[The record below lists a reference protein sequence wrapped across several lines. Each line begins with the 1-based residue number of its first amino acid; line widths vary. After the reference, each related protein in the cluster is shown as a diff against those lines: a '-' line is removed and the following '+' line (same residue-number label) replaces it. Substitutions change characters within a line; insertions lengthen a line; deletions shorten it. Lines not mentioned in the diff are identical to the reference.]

1 MTTTDITQRIET
13 VLDAPDDQLAAELPA
28 LLDEIEG
35 DIEAVL
41 LDNPALFAQITQR
54 MEAVDIG
61 AFATEHP
68 KTVEQFQ
75 GMLWTGMGLL
85 VRASPDV
92 RESITEDI
100 SVNFEATDAPM
111 TGHLEVIEDE
121 QTIEGGTVL
130 LDAPDLTIRGPADEL
145 VDLITGA
152 VDPTQGGMQ
161 QNYQLDGEI
170 QKGTQLAATMGQL
183 TKLLPS

>member
-1 MTTTDITQRIET
+1 MTDTDIIRRIET
-13 VLDAPDDQLAAELPA
+13 TLDAPDDKLAAELPA
-28 LLDEIEG
+28 LLNEIEG
-35 DIEAVL
+35 ETETL
-41 LDNPALFAQITQR
+41 LLENPALFARITQR
-54 MEAVDIG
+54 MDAVDIG

-68 KTVEQFQ
+68 ETVEQFQ

-85 VRASPDV
+85 VQASPDV

-121 QTIEGGTVL
+121 ETIEGGTEL
-130 LDAPDLTIRGPADEL
+130 LDDPDLTITGPADEL
-145 VDLITGA
+145 VGIITGT
-152 VDPTQGGMQ
+152 VDPIQGFMQ
-161 QNYQLDGEI
+161 QKYQMDGPI
-170 QKGTQLAATMGQL
+170 QKGTQLASTMGQL